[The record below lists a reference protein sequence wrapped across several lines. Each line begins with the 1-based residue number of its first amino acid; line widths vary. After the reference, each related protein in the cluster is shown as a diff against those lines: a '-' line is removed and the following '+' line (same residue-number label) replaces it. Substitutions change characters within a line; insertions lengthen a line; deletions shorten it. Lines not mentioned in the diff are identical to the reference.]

1 MTNFWHSHIPT
12 FPVFAVIALATGVAI
27 PVAVGQESPPAAPTQ
42 AAAPSGSE
50 AATDVTADAGA
61 GTAAPEE
68 DAGKAL
74 ADLLGKAMAD
84 EDVSNEVSEGEQ
96 SVEAKVP
103 NDRVRFSFDGVAWRD
118 VIRWLADEGGLAL
131 QVSELPTGS
140 FTYSDPRVFTH
151 PEAIDRI
158 NLFLLPEGFTLVRSG
173 QLLSVINLG
182 DQRSMQQL
190 DAMAELVTTDEL
202 KDRNRHEVLK
212 CIFPLGDIDPEEA
225 VQELSVMNLMT
236 TPEVLGKTK
245 QLIIT
250 DTASKLRSVQS
261 ILSAFT
267 PDEMANGTVVESFAL
282 KHVSAEDVLLVARPH
297 LGLATG
303 EMIGIDVS
311 ISADVL
317 GKNIF
322 VTGMEDK
329 VKLLEGLVKA
339 VDQPEQKEKSEE
351 GESVL
356 RSHPVTGGNVDT
368 VYNVLQTLLAG
379 RTNTIRLSMDEAANT
394 IVAFAPEAIQKE
406 IQGTVSQLQASE
418 AEFAVIPLK
427 SVDPYFVISLLDE
440 MLDLP
445 DLLDDPET
453 IDPDAPKID
462 ADPGSMR
469 LFVRAKKADLE
480 QIKKIVEGLDSVQ
493 GLDSGDRLRFLP
505 LKGEN
510 ADELLDAAVKFWRGN
525 NEVIRYRSL
534 GNAGAANLERVVNDP
549 NEQRAKKKRAES
561 AAEPTPDNAEPT
573 PDNAETT
580 PDNTEQ
586 PSDNAD
592 QPETPA
598 PGNVDARLNATN
610 SQTLTAA
617 QNESSAIRLQM
628 TPRGLMLQSEDPAAL
643 DRFEE
648 HLRAITGPLDSM
660 PSPPV
665 VFYLQYTKADDAL
678 RFLAD
683 LLDGGEA
690 AMEGQA
696 GSLVNGFLSS
706 SGSMLGSFLTTRDGV
721 MTLTAGTSMSVVADT
736 RLNRLIV
743 QGSASEV
750 EQVGAYLKII
760 DRSNGLADIKTYG
773 QSHVIEL
780 ANIKAAEMA
789 VVIREAFAGRVVAS
803 TTGQTGQPGQQP
815 GQPRAPQ
822 KPDPREADSKPKKGA
837 APQKSTPARNLEP
850 KMTIAVH
857 EPSNSLVVTAP
868 DQLFEEVERLV
879 KVIDVRG
886 EQTIEVVAPANGLIY
901 EALIQQVML
910 GEEGASSPRPS
921 SSSSRSTSSSS
932 SSRSTKSTGR

>member
-1 MTNFWHSHIPT
+1 MTTFWHFRIQQFQVYT
-12 FPVFAVIALATGVAI
+12 FIALVTGL
-27 PVAVGQESPPAAPTQ
+27 AVPLSLGQESEPVVPTQPAATPNADGTPQ
-42 AAAPSGSE
+42 IPVEAGIEAAAP
-50 AATDVTADAGA
+50 DD
-61 GTAAPEE
+61 E

-84 EDVSNEVSEGEQ
+84 EDPGEVGSEP
-96 SVEAKVP
+96 VATAKLP
-103 NDRVRFSFDGVAWRD
+103 NDAVRFSFDGVAWRD

-151 PEAIDRI
+151 AEAIDRI

-173 QLLSVINLG
+173 QLLSVINLA

-190 DAMAELVTTDEL
+190 DAMAELVTTDDL

-267 PDEMANGTVVESFAL
+267 PDEMTNGTVVESFAL
-282 KHVSAEDVLLVARPH
+282 KHVLAEDVLLVARPH

-339 VDQPEQKEKSEE
+339 VDQPEQKETNEE

-356 RSHPVTGGNVDT
+356 RSHAVSGGNVET

-379 RTNTIRLSMDEAANT
+379 RTNTIRLSMDEDAST
-394 IVAFAPEAIQKE
+394 IVAFAPESVQKE
-406 IQGTVSQLQASE
+406 IEGTVSQLQASE

-427 SVDPYFVISLLDE
+427 TVDPYFVISLLDE

-445 DLLDDPET
+445 DSLDDPET

-469 LFVRAKKADLE
+469 LFVRAKKAQLE

-493 GLDSGDRLRFLP
+493 AADSGTRLRFLP

-510 ADELLDAAVKFWRGN
+510 ADELLDAAVKFWQGN

-534 GNAGAANLERVVNDP
+534 GNAGAANLERIVNDP
-549 NEQRAKKKRAES
+549 DEQKAKKERAES
-561 AAEPTPDNAEPT
+561 GQD
-573 PDNAETT
+573 
-580 PDNTEQ
+580 Q
-586 PSDNAD
+586 PSDND
-592 QPETPA
+592 ERRESPDPSK
-598 PGNVDARLNATN
+598 VDASLSSTN
-610 SQTLTAA
+610 SHVLTAA
-617 QNESSAIRLQM
+617 QDKSSAIRLQM

-648 HLRAITGPLDSM
+648 HLRSITGPLDSM

-696 GSLVNGFLSS
+696 GSLVNGFLASP
-706 SGSMLGSFLTTRDGV
+706 GSTLGSFLTTRDGV
-721 MTLTAGTSMSVVADT
+721 MTLTAGASMSVVADT
-736 RLNRLIV
+736 RLNRLIA

-750 EQVGAYLKII
+750 EQVEAYLKII
-760 DRSNGLADIKTYG
+760 DRSSGLTDTKTYG

-780 ANIKAAEMA
+780 ANIKAVEMA
-789 VVIREAFAGRVVAS
+789 AVIREAFAGRVIAS
-803 TTGQTGQPGQQP
+803 TTGQSGQPGQQQP

-868 DQLFEEVERLV
+868 ERLYQEVERLV

-910 GEEGASSPRPS
+910 GEEGSSSRRPS
-921 SSSSRSTSSSS
+921 SSSSSSSRTTSSS
-932 SSRSTKSTGR
+932 SSRSTKSSGR

>member
-1 MTNFWHSHIPT
+1 MTTFWHSRIQQFQVYT
-12 FPVFAVIALATGVAI
+12 FIALVTGFAVPLS
-27 PVAVGQESPPAAPTQ
+27 VGQESDRDVPTQ
-42 AAAPSGSE
+42 
-50 AATDVTADAGA
+50 TADAPVAEGTSETLAEA
-61 GTAAPEE
+61 GTATAVPQE
-68 DAGKAL
+68 DPGKAL
-74 ADLLGKAMAD
+74 ADLLGEAMAD
-84 EDVSNEVSEGEQ
+84 ENASEGATGSEPI
-96 SVEAKVP
+96 SRAKLP

-151 PEAIDRI
+151 AEAIDRI

-190 DAMAELVTTDEL
+190 DAMAELVTTDDL
-202 KDRNRHEVLK
+202 KDRSRHEVLK

-267 PDEMANGTVVESFAL
+267 PDEMTNGTVVESFAL
-282 KHVSAEDVLLVARPH
+282 KHVLAEDVLLVARPH

-339 VDQPEQKEKSEE
+339 VDQPEQKETNEE

-356 RSHPVTGGNVDT
+356 RSHAVSGGNVET

-379 RTNTIRLSMDEAANT
+379 RTNTIRLSMDEDAST
-394 IVAFAPEAIQKE
+394 IVAFAPESVQKE
-406 IQGTVSQLQASE
+406 IEGTVSQLQASE

-427 SVDPYFVISLLDE
+427 TVDPYFVISLLDE

-445 DLLDDPET
+445 DSLDDPET

-469 LFVRAKKADLE
+469 LFVRAKKAQLE

-493 GLDSGDRLRFLP
+493 AADSGNRLRFLP

-510 ADELLDAAVKFWRGN
+510 ADELIDAAVKFWQGN

-534 GNAGAANLERVVNDP
+534 GNAGAANLERIVNDP
-549 NEQRAKKKRAES
+549 DEQKAKKERAES
-561 AAEPTPDNAEPT
+561 GQD
-573 PDNAETT
+573 
-580 PDNTEQ
+580 Q
-586 PSDNAD
+586 PSDND
-592 QPETPA
+592 ERRESPDPSK
-598 PGNVDARLNATN
+598 VDASLSSTN
-610 SQTLTAA
+610 SHVLTAA
-617 QNESSAIRLQM
+617 QDKSSAIRLQM

-648 HLRAITGPLDSM
+648 HLRSITGPLDSM

-706 SGSMLGSFLTTRDGV
+706 PGSTLGSFLTTRDGV
-721 MTLTAGTSMSVVADT
+721 MTLTAGASMSVVADT
-736 RLNRLIV
+736 RLNRLIA

-750 EQVGAYLKII
+750 EQVEAYLKII
-760 DRSNGLADIKTYG
+760 DRSSGLTDTKTYG

-780 ANIKAAEMA
+780 ANIKAVEMA
-789 VVIREAFAGRVVAS
+789 AVIREAFAGRVIAS
-803 TTGQTGQPGQQP
+803 TTGQSGQPGQQQP

-837 APQKSTPARNLEP
+837 TPQKSTPARNLEP

-868 DQLFEEVERLV
+868 ERLYQEVERLV

-910 GEEGASSPRPS
+910 GEEGSSSRRPS
-921 SSSSRSTSSSS
+921 SSSSSSRTTSSS
-932 SSRSTKSTGR
+932 SSRSTKSSGR

>member
-1 MTNFWHSHIPT
+1 MTTFWHFRIQQFQVYT
-12 FPVFAVIALATGVAI
+12 FIALVTGL
-27 PVAVGQESPPAAPTQ
+27 AVPLSLGQESEPVVPTQPAATPNADGTPQ
-42 AAAPSGSE
+42 IPVEAGIEAAAP
-50 AATDVTADAGA
+50 V
-61 GTAAPEE
+61 EE

-84 EDVSNEVSEGEQ
+84 EDPGEVGSEP
-96 SVEAKVP
+96 VAPAKLP
-103 NDRVRFSFDGVAWRD
+103 NDAVRFSFDGVAWRD

-151 PEAIDRI
+151 AEAIDRI

-190 DAMAELVTTDEL
+190 DAMAELVTTDDL

-267 PDEMANGTVVESFAL
+267 PDEMTNGTVVESFAL
-282 KHVSAEDVLLVARPH
+282 KHVLAEDVLLVARPH

-339 VDQPEQKEKSEE
+339 VDQPEQKETNEE

-356 RSHPVTGGNVDT
+356 RSHAVSGGNVET

-379 RTNTIRLSMDEAANT
+379 RTNTIRLSMDEDAST
-394 IVAFAPEAIQKE
+394 IVAFAPESVQKE
-406 IQGTVSQLQASE
+406 IEGTVSQLQASE

-427 SVDPYFVISLLDE
+427 TVDPYFVISLLDE

-445 DLLDDPET
+445 DSLDDPET

-469 LFVRAKKADLE
+469 LFVRAKKAQLE

-493 GLDSGDRLRFLP
+493 AADSGTRLRFLP

-510 ADELLDAAVKFWRGN
+510 ADELLDAAVKFWQGN

-534 GNAGAANLERVVNDP
+534 GNAGAANLERIVNDP
-549 NEQRAKKKRAES
+549 DEQKAKKERAES
-561 AAEPTPDNAEPT
+561 GQD
-573 PDNAETT
+573 
-580 PDNTEQ
+580 Q
-586 PSDNAD
+586 PSDND
-592 QPETPA
+592 ERRESPDPSK
-598 PGNVDARLNATN
+598 VDASLSSTN
-610 SQTLTAA
+610 SHVLTAA
-617 QNESSAIRLQM
+617 QDKSSAIRLQM

-648 HLRAITGPLDSM
+648 HLRSITGPLDSM

-696 GSLVNGFLSS
+696 GSLVNGFLASP
-706 SGSMLGSFLTTRDGV
+706 GSTLGSFLTTRDGV
-721 MTLTAGTSMSVVADT
+721 MTLTAGASMSVVADT
-736 RLNRLIV
+736 RLNRLIA

-750 EQVGAYLKII
+750 EQVEAYLKII
-760 DRSNGLADIKTYG
+760 DRSSGLTDTKTYG

-780 ANIKAAEMA
+780 ANIKAVEMA
-789 VVIREAFAGRVVAS
+789 AVIREAFAGRVIAS
-803 TTGQTGQPGQQP
+803 TTGQSGQPGQQQP

-868 DQLFEEVERLV
+868 ERLYQEVERLV

-910 GEEGASSPRPS
+910 GEEGSSSRRPS
-921 SSSSRSTSSSS
+921 SSSSSSSRTTSSS
-932 SSRSTKSTGR
+932 SSRSTKSSGR

>member
-1 MTNFWHSHIPT
+1 
-12 FPVFAVIALATGVAI
+12 
-27 PVAVGQESPPAAPTQ
+27 
-42 AAAPSGSE
+42 
-50 AATDVTADAGA
+50 
-61 GTAAPEE
+61 
-68 DAGKAL
+68 
-74 ADLLGKAMAD
+74 
-84 EDVSNEVSEGEQ
+84 
-96 SVEAKVP
+96 
-103 NDRVRFSFDGVAWRD
+103 
-118 VIRWLADEGGLAL
+118 
-131 QVSELPTGS
+131 
-140 FTYSDPRVFTH
+140 
-151 PEAIDRI
+151 EAIDRI

-236 TPEVLGKTK
+236 NPEVLGKTK

-339 VDQPEQKEKSEE
+339 VDQPEQKEKNEE

-706 SGSMLGSFLTTRDGV
+706 SDSMLGSFLTTRDGV

>member
-1 MTNFWHSHIPT
+1 MTT
-12 FPVFAVIALATGVAI
+12 FLPFRIQQMQFLTFIALVTGVAI
-27 PVAVGQESPPAAPTQ
+27 PLSVGQEIKSVLPPQSSATP
-42 AAAPSGSE
+42 GSDGTPE
-50 AATDVTADAGA
+50 AADEVDADTAPA
-61 GTAAPEE
+61 EE
-68 DAGKAL
+68 DPGKAL

-84 EDVSNEVSEGEQ
+84 ENSAEEQAGTEQ
-96 SVEAKVP
+96 SLGAKVP

-140 FTYSDPRVFTH
+140 FTYSDPRVFKH
-151 PEAIDRI
+151 AEAIDRI

-329 VKLLEGLVKA
+329 VKLLEGLVNA
-339 VDQPEQKEKSEE
+339 VDQPEQKESSEE

-356 RSHPVTGGNVDT
+356 RSHLVTGGNVDT

-394 IVAFAPEAIQKE
+394 IVAFAPEAIQQE

-427 SVDPYFVISLLDE
+427 TVDPYFVISLLDE

-445 DLLDDPET
+445 DSLDDPET

-469 LFVRAKKADLE
+469 LFVRAKKAELE

-493 GLDSGDRLRFLP
+493 GVDSGNRLRFLP

-510 ADELLDAAVKFWRGN
+510 AGELLDAAVKFWQGN

-534 GNAGAANLERVVNDP
+534 GNAGAASLERVVNDP
-549 NEQRAKKKRAES
+549 KERKATTDQS
-561 AAEPTPDNAEPT
+561 
-573 PDNAETT
+573 ETR
-580 PDNTEQ
+580 
-586 PSDNAD
+586 PSDNKE
-592 QPETPA
+592 QPKTPD
-598 PGNVDARLNATN
+598 PGKVDARLNTN
-610 SQTLTAA
+610 GSHVLTVA
-617 QNESSAIRLQM
+617 QDESSAIRLQM

-683 LLDGGEA
+683 LIDGGEA

-750 EQVGAYLKII
+750 EQVEAYLKII

-780 ANIKAAEMA
+780 VNIKAAEMA
-789 VVIREAFAGRVVAS
+789 SVIREAFAGRVVAS
-803 TTGQTGQPGQQP
+803 TTGQTGQPGEQP

-822 KPDPREADSKPKKGA
+822 KPDPREAESKSKKGA

-879 KVIDVRG
+879 KVIDFRG
-886 EQTIEVVAPANGLIY
+886 EQTIEVVAPANGLVY
-901 EALIQQVML
+901 ETLLQQVML
-910 GEEGASSPRPS
+910 GEEGSASRRPS

-932 SSRSTKSTGR
+932 SSRSTKPTGR

>member
-1 MTNFWHSHIPT
+1 MTT
-12 FPVFAVIALATGVAI
+12 FLPFRIQQMQFLTFIALVTGVAI
-27 PVAVGQESPPAAPTQ
+27 PLSVGQEIKSVLPPQSTATP
-42 AAAPSGSE
+42 GSDGTPE
-50 AATDVTADAGA
+50 AADEVDADTAPA
-61 GTAAPEE
+61 EE
-68 DAGKAL
+68 DPGKAL

-84 EDVSNEVSEGEQ
+84 ENSAEEQAGTEQ
-96 SVEAKVP
+96 SLGAKVP

-140 FTYSDPRVFTH
+140 FTYSDPRVFKH
-151 PEAIDRI
+151 AEAIDRI

-329 VKLLEGLVKA
+329 VKLLEGLVNA
-339 VDQPEQKEKSEE
+339 VDQPEQKESSEE

-356 RSHPVTGGNVDT
+356 RSHLVTGGNVDT

-394 IVAFAPEAIQKE
+394 IVAFAPEAIQQE

-427 SVDPYFVISLLDE
+427 TVDPYFVISLLDE

-445 DLLDDPET
+445 DSLDDPET

-469 LFVRAKKADLE
+469 LFVRAKKAELE

-493 GLDSGDRLRFLP
+493 GVDSGNRLRFLP

-510 ADELLDAAVKFWRGN
+510 AGELLDAAVKFWQGN

-534 GNAGAANLERVVNDP
+534 GNAGAASLERVVNDP
-549 NEQRAKKKRAES
+549 KERKATTDQS
-561 AAEPTPDNAEPT
+561 
-573 PDNAETT
+573 ETR
-580 PDNTEQ
+580 
-586 PSDNAD
+586 PSDNKE
-592 QPETPA
+592 QPKTPD
-598 PGNVDARLNATN
+598 PGKVDARLNTN
-610 SQTLTAA
+610 GSHVLTVA
-617 QNESSAIRLQM
+617 QDESSAIRLQM

-683 LLDGGEA
+683 LIDGGEA

-750 EQVGAYLKII
+750 EQVEAYLKII

-780 ANIKAAEMA
+780 VNIKAAEMA
-789 VVIREAFAGRVVAS
+789 SVIREAFAGRVVAS
-803 TTGQTGQPGQQP
+803 TTGQTGQPGEQP

-822 KPDPREADSKPKKGA
+822 KPDPREAESKSKKGA

-879 KVIDVRG
+879 KVIDFRG
-886 EQTIEVVAPANGLIY
+886 EQTIEVVAPANGLVY
-901 EALIQQVML
+901 ETLLQQVML
-910 GEEGASSPRPS
+910 GEEGSASRRPS

-932 SSRSTKSTGR
+932 SSRSTKPTGR

>member
-1 MTNFWHSHIPT
+1 MTTFWHSRIQQFQVYT
-12 FPVFAVIALATGVAI
+12 FIALVTGFAVPLS
-27 PVAVGQESPPAAPTQ
+27 VGQESDRDVPTQ
-42 AAAPSGSE
+42 
-50 AATDVTADAGA
+50 TADAPVAEGTSETLAEA
-61 GTAAPEE
+61 GTATAVPQE
-68 DAGKAL
+68 DPGKAL
-74 ADLLGKAMAD
+74 ADLLGEAMAD
-84 EDVSNEVSEGEQ
+84 ENASEGATGSEPI
-96 SVEAKVP
+96 SRAKLP

-151 PEAIDRI
+151 AEAIDRI

-190 DAMAELVTTDEL
+190 DAMAELVTTDDL
-202 KDRNRHEVLK
+202 KDRSRHEVLK

-267 PDEMANGTVVESFAL
+267 PDEMTNGTVVESFAL
-282 KHVSAEDVLLVARPH
+282 KHVLAEDVLLVARPH

-339 VDQPEQKEKSEE
+339 VDQPEQKETNEE

-356 RSHPVTGGNVDT
+356 RSHAVSGGNVET

-379 RTNTIRLSMDEAANT
+379 RTNTIRLSMDEDAST
-394 IVAFAPEAIQKE
+394 IVAFAPESVQKE
-406 IQGTVSQLQASE
+406 IEGTVSQLQASE

-427 SVDPYFVISLLDE
+427 TVDPYFVISLLDE

-445 DLLDDPET
+445 DSLDDPET

-469 LFVRAKKADLE
+469 LFVRAKKAQLE

-493 GLDSGDRLRFLP
+493 AADSGNRLRFLP

-510 ADELLDAAVKFWRGN
+510 ADELIDAAVKFWQGN

-534 GNAGAANLERVVNDP
+534 GNAGAANLERIVNDP
-549 NEQRAKKKRAES
+549 DEQKAEKERAES
-561 AAEPTPDNAEPT
+561 GQD
-573 PDNAETT
+573 
-580 PDNTEQ
+580 Q
-586 PSDNAD
+586 PSDND
-592 QPETPA
+592 ERRESPDPSK
-598 PGNVDARLNATN
+598 VDASLSSTN
-610 SQTLTAA
+610 SHVLTAA
-617 QNESSAIRLQM
+617 QDKSSAIRLQM

-648 HLRAITGPLDSM
+648 HLRSITGPLDSM

-706 SGSMLGSFLTTRDGV
+706 PGSTLGSFLTTRDGV
-721 MTLTAGTSMSVVADT
+721 MTLTAGASMSVVADT
-736 RLNRLIV
+736 RLNRLIA

-750 EQVGAYLKII
+750 EQVEAYLKII
-760 DRSNGLADIKTYG
+760 DRSSGLTDTKTYG

-780 ANIKAAEMA
+780 ANIKAVEMA
-789 VVIREAFAGRVVAS
+789 AVIREAFAGRVIAS
-803 TTGQTGQPGQQP
+803 TTGQSGQPGQQQP

-837 APQKSTPARNLEP
+837 TPQKSTPARNLEP

-868 DQLFEEVERLV
+868 ERLYQEVERLV

-910 GEEGASSPRPS
+910 GEEGSSSRRPS
-921 SSSSRSTSSSS
+921 SSSSSRTTSSS
-932 SSRSTKSTGR
+932 SSRSTKSSGR

>member
-1 MTNFWHSHIPT
+1 
-12 FPVFAVIALATGVAI
+12 
-27 PVAVGQESPPAAPTQ
+27 
-42 AAAPSGSE
+42 
-50 AATDVTADAGA
+50 
-61 GTAAPEE
+61 
-68 DAGKAL
+68 
-74 ADLLGKAMAD
+74 MAD
-84 EDVSNEVSEGEQ
+84 ENSAEEQAGTEQ
-96 SVEAKVP
+96 SLGAKVP

-140 FTYSDPRVFTH
+140 FTYSDPRVFKH
-151 PEAIDRI
+151 AEAIDRI

-329 VKLLEGLVKA
+329 VKLLEGLVNA
-339 VDQPEQKEKSEE
+339 VDQPEQKESSEE

-356 RSHPVTGGNVDT
+356 RSHLVTGGNVDT

-394 IVAFAPEAIQKE
+394 IVAFAPEAIQQE

-427 SVDPYFVISLLDE
+427 TVDPYFVISLLDE

-445 DLLDDPET
+445 DSLDDPET

-469 LFVRAKKADLE
+469 LFVRAKKAELE

-493 GLDSGDRLRFLP
+493 GVDSGNRLRFLP

-510 ADELLDAAVKFWRGN
+510 AGELLDAAVKFWQGN

-534 GNAGAANLERVVNDP
+534 GNAGAASLERVVNDP
-549 NEQRAKKKRAES
+549 KERKATTDQS
-561 AAEPTPDNAEPT
+561 
-573 PDNAETT
+573 ETR
-580 PDNTEQ
+580 
-586 PSDNAD
+586 PSDNKE
-592 QPETPA
+592 QPKTPD
-598 PGNVDARLNATN
+598 PGKVDARLNTN
-610 SQTLTAA
+610 GSHVLTVA
-617 QNESSAIRLQM
+617 QDESSAIRLQM

-683 LLDGGEA
+683 LIDGGEA

-750 EQVGAYLKII
+750 EQVEAYLKII

-780 ANIKAAEMA
+780 VNIKAAEMA
-789 VVIREAFAGRVVAS
+789 SVIREAFAGRVVAS
-803 TTGQTGQPGQQP
+803 TTGQAGQPGEQP

-822 KPDPREADSKPKKGA
+822 KPDPREAESKSKKGA

-879 KVIDVRG
+879 KVIDFRG
-886 EQTIEVVAPANGLIY
+886 EQTIEVVAPANGLVY
-901 EALIQQVML
+901 ETLLQQVML
-910 GEEGASSPRPS
+910 GEEGSASRRPS

-932 SSRSTKSTGR
+932 SSRSTKPTGR

>member
-1 MTNFWHSHIPT
+1 MTTFWHSRIQQFQVYT
-12 FPVFAVIALATGVAI
+12 FIALVTGFAVPLS
-27 PVAVGQESPPAAPTQ
+27 VGQESDRDVPTQ
-42 AAAPSGSE
+42 
-50 AATDVTADAGA
+50 TADDPVAEGTSETLA
-61 GTAAPEE
+61 ESGTATAVPQE
-68 DAGKAL
+68 DPGKAL

-84 EDVSNEVSEGEQ
+84 ENASEGATE
-96 SVEAKVP
+96 SEAISRAKLP

-151 PEAIDRI
+151 AEAIDRI

-190 DAMAELVTTDEL
+190 DAMAELVTTDDL
-202 KDRNRHEVLK
+202 KDRSRHEVLK

-267 PDEMANGTVVESFAL
+267 PDEMTNGTVVESFAL
-282 KHVSAEDVLLVARPH
+282 KHVLAEDVLLVARPH

-339 VDQPEQKEKSEE
+339 VDQPEQKETNEE

-356 RSHPVTGGNVDT
+356 RSHAVSGGNVET

-379 RTNTIRLSMDEAANT
+379 RTNTIRLSMDEDAST
-394 IVAFAPEAIQKE
+394 IVAFAPESVQKE
-406 IQGTVSQLQASE
+406 IEGTVSQLQASE

-427 SVDPYFVISLLDE
+427 TVDPYFVISLLDE

-445 DLLDDPET
+445 DSLDDPET

-469 LFVRAKKADLE
+469 LFVRAKKAQLE

-493 GLDSGDRLRFLP
+493 AADSGTRLRFLP

-510 ADELLDAAVKFWRGN
+510 ADELIDAAVKFWQGN

-534 GNAGAANLERVVNDP
+534 GNAGAANLERIVNDP
-549 NEQRAKKKRAES
+549 DEQKAKKERAES
-561 AAEPTPDNAEPT
+561 GQD
-573 PDNAETT
+573 
-580 PDNTEQ
+580 Q
-586 PSDNAD
+586 PSDND
-592 QPETPA
+592 ERRESPDPSK
-598 PGNVDARLNATN
+598 VDASLSSTN
-610 SQTLTAA
+610 SHVLTAA
-617 QNESSAIRLQM
+617 QDKSSAIRLQM

-648 HLRAITGPLDSM
+648 HLRSITGPLDSM

-706 SGSMLGSFLTTRDGV
+706 PGATLGSFLTTRDGV
-721 MTLTAGTSMSVVADT
+721 MTLTAGASMSVVADT
-736 RLNRLIV
+736 RLNRLIA

-750 EQVGAYLKII
+750 EQVEAYLKII
-760 DRSNGLADIKTYG
+760 DRSNGLTDTKTYG

-780 ANIKAAEMA
+780 ANIKAVEMA
-789 VVIREAFAGRVVAS
+789 AVIREAFAGRVIAS
-803 TTGQTGQPGQQP
+803 TTGQSGQPGQQQP

-868 DQLFEEVERLV
+868 ERLYQEVERLV

-910 GEEGASSPRPS
+910 GEEGSSSRRPS
-921 SSSSRSTSSSS
+921 SSSSSSSRTTSSS
-932 SSRSTKSTGR
+932 SSRSTKSSGR

>member
-1 MTNFWHSHIPT
+1 MTTFWHSRIQLFKVLAVTALVTVVSVPLT
-12 FPVFAVIALATGVAI
+12 F
-27 PVAVGQESPPAAPTQ
+27 GQESDPGVASPSAATPIAEGTSETLVET
-42 AAAPSGSE
+42 ATE
-50 AATDVTADAGA
+50 AAV
-61 GTAAPEE
+61 PEE
-68 DAGKAL
+68 DPGKSL

-84 EDVSNEVSEGEQ
+84 EASEGA
-96 SVEAKVP
+96 AKGTDPIVGATIP

-140 FTYSDPRVFTH
+140 FTYADPRVFTH
-151 PEAIDRI
+151 AEAIDRI

-182 DQRSMQQL
+182 DQRSRQQL

-267 PDEMANGTVVESFAL
+267 PDEMTNGTVVESFAL
-282 KHVSAEDVLLVARPH
+282 KHVLAEDVLLVARPH

-339 VDQPEQKEKSEE
+339 VDQPEQKETNEE
-351 GESVL
+351 GDSVL
-356 RSHPVTGGNVDT
+356 RSYAVSGGNVET

-379 RTNTIRLSMDEAANT
+379 RTNTVRLSMDEAAST
-394 IVAFAPEAIQKE
+394 IVAFAPESVQKE
-406 IQGTVSQLQASE
+406 IEGTVSQLQATE

-427 SVDPYFVISLLDE
+427 TVDPYFVISLLDE

-445 DLLDDPET
+445 DSLDDPKT

-469 LFVRAKKADLE
+469 LFVRAKKAQLE

-493 GLDSGDRLRFLP
+493 AAESGNRLRFLP

-510 ADELLDAAVKFWRGN
+510 ADELLDAAVKFWQGN

-534 GNAGAANLERVVNDP
+534 GNVGAANLERIVNDP
-549 NEQRAKKKRAES
+549 NEQKAKKERAGTDEDQPS
-561 AAEPTPDNAEPT
+561 ANEERRETPD
-573 PDNAETT
+573 
-580 PDNTEQ
+580 
-586 PSDNAD
+586 
-592 QPETPA
+592 
-598 PGNVDARLNATN
+598 PGKVDASLSSAN
-610 SQTLTAA
+610 SQILTAA
-617 QNESSAIRLQM
+617 QDEASAIRLQM

-648 HLRAITGPLDSM
+648 HLRSITGPLDSM

-706 SGSMLGSFLTTRDGV
+706 AGSTLGSFLTTRDGV
-721 MTLTAGTSMSVVADT
+721 MTLTAGTSMTVVADT
-736 RLNRLIV
+736 RLNRLIA
-743 QGSASEV
+743 QGTTTEV
-750 EQVGAYLKII
+750 EQVEAYLKII

-780 ANIKAAEMA
+780 ANIKAVEMA
-789 VVIREAFAGRVVAS
+789 AVIREAFAGRVVAS
-803 TTGQTGQPGQQP
+803 ATGQAGQPGQQP

-822 KPDPREADSKPKKGA
+822 KPDPREADGKPKKGA
-837 APQKSTPARNLEP
+837 APQKSTTARDLEP

-868 DQLFEEVERLV
+868 ERLFQEVERLV

-910 GEEGASSPRPS
+910 GEEGSSSRRTS
-921 SSSSRSTSSSS
+921 SSSTRTTSSS
-932 SSRSTKSTGR
+932 SSRSTKPTGR

>member
-1 MTNFWHSHIPT
+1 MTTFWHFRIQQFQVYT
-12 FPVFAVIALATGVAI
+12 FIALVTGL
-27 PVAVGQESPPAAPTQ
+27 AVPLSLGQESEPVVPTQPAATPNADGTPQ
-42 AAAPSGSE
+42 IPVEAGIEAAAP
-50 AATDVTADAGA
+50 V
-61 GTAAPEE
+61 EE

-84 EDVSNEVSEGEQ
+84 EDPGEVGSEP
-96 SVEAKVP
+96 VAPAKLP
-103 NDRVRFSFDGVAWRD
+103 NDAVRFSFDGVAWRD

-151 PEAIDRI
+151 AEAIDRI

-190 DAMAELVTTDEL
+190 DAMAELVTTDDL
-202 KDRNRHEVLK
+202 KDRSRHEVLK

-267 PDEMANGTVVESFAL
+267 PDEMTNGTVVESFAL
-282 KHVSAEDVLLVARPH
+282 KHVLAEDVLLVARPH

-339 VDQPEQKEKSEE
+339 VDQPEQKETNEE

-356 RSHPVTGGNVDT
+356 RSHAVSGGNVET

-379 RTNTIRLSMDEAANT
+379 RTNTIRLSMDEDAST
-394 IVAFAPEAIQKE
+394 IVAFAPESVQKE
-406 IQGTVSQLQASE
+406 IEGTVSQLQASE

-427 SVDPYFVISLLDE
+427 TVDPYFVISLLDE

-445 DLLDDPET
+445 DSLDDPET

-469 LFVRAKKADLE
+469 LFVRAKKAQLE

-493 GLDSGDRLRFLP
+493 AADSGTRLRFLP

-510 ADELLDAAVKFWRGN
+510 ADELLDAAVKFWQGN

-534 GNAGAANLERVVNDP
+534 GNAGAANLERIVNDP
-549 NEQRAKKKRAES
+549 DEQKAKKERAES
-561 AAEPTPDNAEPT
+561 GQD
-573 PDNAETT
+573 
-580 PDNTEQ
+580 Q
-586 PSDNAD
+586 PSDND
-592 QPETPA
+592 ERRESPDPSK
-598 PGNVDARLNATN
+598 VDASLSSTN
-610 SQTLTAA
+610 SHVLTAA
-617 QNESSAIRLQM
+617 QDKSSAIRLQM

-648 HLRAITGPLDSM
+648 HLRSITGPLDSM

-696 GSLVNGFLSS
+696 GSLVNGFLASP
-706 SGSMLGSFLTTRDGV
+706 GSTLGSFLTTRDGV
-721 MTLTAGTSMSVVADT
+721 MTLTAGASMSVVADT
-736 RLNRLIV
+736 RLNRLIA

-750 EQVGAYLKII
+750 EQVEAYLKII
-760 DRSNGLADIKTYG
+760 DRSSGLTDTKTYG

-780 ANIKAAEMA
+780 ANIKAVEMA
-789 VVIREAFAGRVVAS
+789 AVIREAFAGRVIAS
-803 TTGQTGQPGQQP
+803 TTGQSGQPGQQQP

-868 DQLFEEVERLV
+868 ERLYQEVERLV

-910 GEEGASSPRPS
+910 GEEGSSSRRPS
-921 SSSSRSTSSSS
+921 SSSSSSSRTTSSS
-932 SSRSTKSTGR
+932 SSRSTKSSGR

>member
-12 FPVFAVIALATGVAI
+12 FPVFAVIAFATGVAI

-50 AATDVTADAGA
+50 AATDVTAEAGS
-61 GTAAPEE
+61 GTTAPEE

-84 EDVSNEVSEGEQ
+84 ENVSNVAPDGDQ
-96 SVEAKVP
+96 SVETRVP

-151 PEAIDRI
+151 AEAIDRI

-236 TPEVLGKTK
+236 NPEVLGKTK

-379 RTNTIRLSMDEAANT
+379 RTNTIRLSMDEEANT

-427 SVDPYFVISLLDE
+427 TVDPYFVISLLDE

-493 GLDSGDRLRFLP
+493 GLESGDRLRFLP

-534 GNAGAANLERVVNDP
+534 GNAGAANLERIVNDP
-549 NEQRAKKKRAES
+549 NEQRAKKERAES
-561 AAEPTPDNAEPT
+561 AAEPNTDNL
-573 PDNAETT
+573 
-580 PDNTEQ
+580 EQ
-586 PSDNAD
+586 PSGNAD

-598 PGNVDARLNATN
+598 PGKVDARLNATN
-610 SQTLTAA
+610 SQMLTAA

-750 EQVGAYLKII
+750 EQVEAYLKII
-760 DRSNGLADIKTYG
+760 DRSNGLADVKTYG

-789 VVIREAFAGRVVAS
+789 SVIREAFAGRVVAS

-822 KPDPREADSKPKKGA
+822 KPDPREADSKSKKGA

-879 KVIDVRG
+879 KVIDFRG
-886 EQTIEVVAPANGLIY
+886 EQTIEVVAPANGLVY
-901 EALIQQVML
+901 ETLLQQVML
-910 GEEGASSPRPS
+910 GEEGSSSRRPS

-932 SSRSTKSTGR
+932 SSRSTKPTGR

>member
-1 MTNFWHSHIPT
+1 MTT
-12 FPVFAVIALATGVAI
+12 FLPFRIQQMQFLTFIALVTGVAI
-27 PVAVGQESPPAAPTQ
+27 PLSVGQEIKSVLPPQSTATP
-42 AAAPSGSE
+42 GSDGTPE
-50 AATDVTADAGA
+50 AADEVDADTAPA
-61 GTAAPEE
+61 EE
-68 DAGKAL
+68 DPGKAL

-84 EDVSNEVSEGEQ
+84 ENSAEEQAGTEQ
-96 SVEAKVP
+96 SLGAKVP

-140 FTYSDPRVFTH
+140 FTYSDPRVFKH
-151 PEAIDRI
+151 AEAIDRI

-329 VKLLEGLVKA
+329 VKLLEGLVNA
-339 VDQPEQKEKSEE
+339 VDQPEQKESSEE

-356 RSHPVTGGNVDT
+356 RSHLVTGGNVDT

-394 IVAFAPEAIQKE
+394 IVAFAPEAIQQE

-427 SVDPYFVISLLDE
+427 TVDPYFVISLLDE

-445 DLLDDPET
+445 DSLDDPET

-469 LFVRAKKADLE
+469 LFVRAKKAELE

-493 GLDSGDRLRFLP
+493 GVDSGNRLRFLP

-510 ADELLDAAVKFWRGN
+510 AGELLDAAVKFWQGN

-534 GNAGAANLERVVNDP
+534 GNAGAASLERVVNDP
-549 NEQRAKKKRAES
+549 KERKATTDQS
-561 AAEPTPDNAEPT
+561 
-573 PDNAETT
+573 ETR
-580 PDNTEQ
+580 
-586 PSDNAD
+586 PSDNKE
-592 QPETPA
+592 QPETPD
-598 PGNVDARLNATN
+598 PGKVDARLNTN
-610 SQTLTAA
+610 GSHVLTVA
-617 QNESSAIRLQM
+617 QDESSAIRLQM

-683 LLDGGEA
+683 LIDGGEA

-750 EQVGAYLKII
+750 EQVEAYLKII

-780 ANIKAAEMA
+780 VNIKAAEMA
-789 VVIREAFAGRVVAS
+789 SVIREAFAGRVVAS
-803 TTGQTGQPGQQP
+803 TTGQTGQPGEQP
-815 GQPRAPQ
+815 GQQRAPQ
-822 KPDPREADSKPKKGA
+822 KPDPREAESKSKKGA

-879 KVIDVRG
+879 KVIDFRG
-886 EQTIEVVAPANGLIY
+886 EQTIEVVAPANGLVY
-901 EALIQQVML
+901 ETLLQQVML
-910 GEEGASSPRPS
+910 GEEGSASRRPS

-932 SSRSTKSTGR
+932 SSRSTKPTGR